1 MQCPGL
7 EAWTAFV
14 EGSAPQ
20 DTTLELHL
28 DTCGR
33 CARVLALF
41 AQLGSDAETRPLVLD
56 AALRR
61 GQSVDR
67 YIILDVIGAGGMGV
81 VYSAY
86 DPELRREIALKLL
99 HPDPAGTAQSQQRL
113 QREAQALARIS
124 SPNVVVIYDV
134 GTIEE
139 RVFIAMELVVGGT
152 LRHWLAIRPRRW
164 REVVAVLIQAGRGLA
179 AAHRAGVVHRDVKPE
194 NILVG
199 DDGRVHV
206 TDFGLARS
214 YAEPVPPP
222 FATRDARPLQKTSW
236 PSEHA
241 IAGTPAYIAPE
252 QLHHHP
258 ADARSDQY
266 SFCVTLYEALHGHRP
281 GGDAVSS
288 SAPGYV
294 GRTLARGLLPR
305 PEDRFPSMDAL
316 LAALDRRPR
325 RLRHLALPGALVL
338 LIVGMIGWRGYTRS
352 AQQHACADA
361 GAQIDDV
368 WNVALAARVE
378 RAFAATKKP
387 YAAATFR
394 TVSATLDRYVGQ
406 WASQRSDAC
415 AATNLRGEQSQAM
428 LHRRAACL
436 DDRRDALKA
445 LVDLLAT
452 ADAAM
457 LDKAVDAAQSLP
469 RLAACADIDQL
480 RIAPMPDQPV
490 LAAKVNE
497 LDRRLSE
504 TTMRL
509 QLGKYG
515 AARPVAVA
523 LVEES
528 RALGY
533 RPLISR
539 SLQLLAQ
546 LEENINGRERTI
558 VPTLQQA
565 LWAALAAG
573 DDEMVANAC
582 CRLTGT
588 LVQLDGIEAA
598 RPWLECAQAA
608 VTRLGSPAELEAALS
623 QARYFFETAA
633 GDLKAAD
640 QLQRRAISLLETS
653 EGPDSVSILSPLN
666 TLAISLLERGHND
679 EAAEVA
685 QRAVALGERVLGSAH
700 PVVASSRLTLGS
712 AWREQGRLRE
722 ATRQVEQ
729 ARAALEAAFG
739 PDNLDVAAAI
749 DNLAGI
755 HEQQKQFAMAERE
768 YRQALAI
775 RRLRLGPN
783 DPFVAGN
790 LANLATMFL
799 AWHRPE
805 EAVPLLRSALSIY
818 EASAAGHAPA
828 VGVCLTAL
836 GQGELELRNFESA
849 RTALL
854 RASSVL
860 EPDDPE
866 LSLTRFLQA
875 RLLWESGGNRA
886 EAARLARAG
895 LTLASAAG
903 HDGDETRGEIERWL
917 AQHGAEP

>member
-1 MQCPGL
+1 MI
-7 EAWTAFV
+7 V
-14 EGSAPQ
+14 
-20 DTTLELHL
+20 
-28 DTCGR
+28 
-33 CARVLALF
+33 
-41 AQLGSDAETRPLVLD
+41 
-56 AALRR
+56 
-61 GQSVDR
+61 
-67 YIILDVIGAGGMGV
+67 DVIGAGGMGV

-86 DPELRREIALKLL
+86 DPELRREVALKLL
-99 HPDPAGTAQSQQRL
+99 HPDSAGTGLSQQRL

-134 GTIEE
+134 GTIGE
-139 RVFIAMELVVGGT
+139 RVFIAMELVIGGT
-152 LRHWLAIRPRRW
+152 LRHWLANRHRSW

-179 AAHRAGVVHRDVKPE
+179 AAHRAGLVHRDVKPE

-199 DDGRVHV
+199 EDGRVHV

-214 YAEPVPPP
+214 HAEPAPPP
-222 FATRDARPLQKTSW
+222 VATRDDSPLPLTSSQ
-236 PSEHA
+236 SEHA
-241 IAGTPAYIAPE
+241 IAGTPAYLAPE

-266 SFCVTLYEALHGHRP
+266 SFCVTMYEALHGHRP
-281 GGDAVSS
+281 NGNAVSS
-288 SAPGYV
+288 AAPGYV
-294 GRTLARGLLPR
+294 GRTLARGLMPR
-305 PEDRFPSMDAL
+305 PEERFPSMDAL

-338 LIVGMIGWRGYTRS
+338 LIVGMIAWRGYSRT
-352 AQQHACADA
+352 AQQHACADD
-361 GAQIDDV
+361 GAQIGDV
-368 WNVALAARVE
+368 WNRAQAIRVE
-378 RAFAATKKP
+378 RAFAATNKP
-387 YAAATFR
+387 FAAATFR
-394 TVSATLDRYVGQ
+394 TVSATLDRYAGE

-415 AATNLRGEQSQAM
+415 AATSVRGEQSETM
-428 LHRRAACL
+428 LQRRAACL

-469 RLAACADIDQL
+469 RLAACADIDRL
-480 RIAPMPDQPV
+480 RVAPMPDEPV
-490 LAAKVNE
+490 LAAKVKA
-497 LDRRLSE
+497 LDGRVSE
-504 TTMRL
+504 ATMQLR
-509 QLGKYG
+509 LGKYG
-515 AARPVAVA
+515 STRPVAVA

-546 LEENINGRERTI
+546 LEENANGRERII
-558 VPTLQQA
+558 VPTMQQA

-573 DDEMVANAC
+573 DDEMVAEAC
-582 CRLTGT
+582 CRLTNVV
-588 LVQLDGIEAA
+588 VQLDGNEAA

-608 VTRLGSPAELEAALS
+608 VTRMGSPTELEAALS
-623 QARYFFETAA
+623 QARFFFATGA

-653 EGPDSVSILSPLN
+653 EGPDSVRILSPLN
-666 TLAISLLERGHND
+666 TLAISLVERGHND
-679 EAAEVA
+679 EAATVA
-685 QRAVALGERVLGSAH
+685 QRAVTQGERLLGSEH
-700 PVVASSRLTLGS
+700 PMVASSRLTLGA
-712 AWREQGRLRE
+712 AWSELGRLPE
-722 ATRQVEQ
+722 ATRELEQ
-729 ARAALEAAFG
+729 ARAALETEFG
-739 PDNLDVAAAI
+739 GDSLDVAAAI

-755 HEQQKQFAMAERE
+755 HEKQKNFATAERE

-790 LANLATMFL
+790 MVNLATMFL

-818 EASAAGHAPA
+818 EAGAAAHSSA
-828 VGVCLTAL
+828 VGVCLSAL
-836 GQGELELRNFESA
+836 GQAELELRNFESA

-854 RASSVL
+854 RASSVI
-860 EPDDPE
+860 ESDDPE
-866 LSLTRFLQA
+866 LGVTRFLQA

-886 EAARLARAG
+886 EAVQLARTG

-903 HDGDETRGEIERWL
+903 RDGDDTRGEIEKWL
-917 AQHGAEP
+917 ADHGAGP